1 MELPAVTSP
10 GHQPATFAERG
21 VYLPGTTPSLAGTR
35 VRRGADGL
43 EFVIPNPANGRGVYV
58 LRWSAV
64 RDTMQPTLHDVLLHN
79 ALRAA
84 AAITPATVRAAARQV
99 ALDGAAGREARAS
112 ALRLGEA
119 DVQAWDRTSRHILSS
134 PGMQGVTLAGV
145 LVDTLTALG
154 VGPEASTAR
163 LPLLLVQLQ
172 GLRDAVRAVADQ
184 HGDEGALAVVAAAS
198 DLALD
203 GGSVLLAVARRQAQD
218 IGTLLA
224 AYSATPGS
232 PALAVNRPG
241 WFLDGWELPC
251 LLWQQAGTLA
261 AQRAAAAEIC
271 CLLPVLP
278 AEAAN
283 WIGRPVT
290 PLCWVDI
297 RRAMGNDWRVGLAAL
312 DRQERNERM
321 RALVA

>member
-1 MELPAVTSP
+1 M
-10 GHQPATFAERG
+10 
-21 VYLPGTTPSLAGTR
+21 
-35 VRRGADGL
+35 
-43 EFVIPNPANGRGVYV
+43 
-58 LRWSAV
+58 LRWNAV
-64 RDTMQPTLHDVLLHN
+64 RDTMQPTLHDMLLHN

-84 AAITPATVRAAARQV
+84 VAITPATVRAAAQQI
-99 ALDGAAGREARAS
+99 ALDGAAGRDARAS

-119 DVQAWDRTSRHILSS
+119 DVQAWGQTSRHVLSS
-134 PGMQGVTLAGV
+134 PGMHGVTLAGV

-154 VGPEASTAR
+154 VGPGASTAR
-163 LPLLLVQLQ
+163 LPLLLAQLQ

-203 GGSVLLAVARRQAQD
+203 GGSVLLAAARRQAQD
-218 IGTLLA
+218 TGALLA
-224 AYSATPGS
+224 AYNSASGS
-232 PALAVNRPG
+232 PALAINRPG

-251 LLWQQAGTLA
+251 LLWQQAGSLA

-278 AEAAN
+278 AEAAG

-290 PLCWVDI
+290 PSCWVDI
-297 RRAMGNDWRVGLAAL
+297 RRAMGMDWRASLAVL
-312 DRQERNERM
+312 DRQARNERL
-321 RALVA
+321 RALAA